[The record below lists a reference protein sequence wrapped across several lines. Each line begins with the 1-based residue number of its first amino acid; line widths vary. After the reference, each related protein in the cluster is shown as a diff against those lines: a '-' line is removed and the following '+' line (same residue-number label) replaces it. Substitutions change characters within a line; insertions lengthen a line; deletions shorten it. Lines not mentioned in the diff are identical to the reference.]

1 MTIDIPY
8 ETIKKLGKF
17 FRCGTF
23 TVFVSSPHSISDF
36 SAGIFVKISN
46 NSWHLC
52 QLCCFALHFLSTIT
66 FFMSTSNHFHR
77 SWNTRDTCACNRQ
90 CAVKVSELQW
100 FPSVRIEGQC
110 ERFNQTSYQMVRF
123 QTGDQ
128 WEASLRNSIPSSKG
142 KQCKCMSS
150 ACFLQPRN
158 MMIYLTWV
166 GAISCW

>member
-36 SAGIFVKISN
+36 STGIFVKISN

-142 KQCKCMSS
+142 KQCICISS
-150 ACFLQPRN
+150 AGFLQPRN
-158 MMIYLTWV
+158 MIYLTRV
-166 GAISCW
+166 CAISCW